1 MADQGFEGKT
11 ALVTGAARGIGR
23 VTARVLALAGARV
36 GVADIAPE
44 VEATAAALRE
54 SGAQSASAIFDVAS
68 PSAVADGV
76 AKISDHLGRIDILV
90 SGAAIVDH
98 IAPVLRMDFER
109 WQREIAINLGGSFN
123 LIQAVL
129 PEMIEGGWGRL
140 VLISSVAARGG
151 LPRQA
156 GYASSKA
163 GLIGLAETV
172 AVEHARHGITCNAI
186 MPGLIETENV
196 VRMPA
201 EIRDATIRRTPA
213 RRLGQMEEVAQLIA
227 FLASEQAAFINGAAI
242 PIDGGSSLNAF
253 SLGSRRE
260 LKDV

>member
-1 MADQGFEGKT
+1 
-11 ALVTGAARGIGR
+11 
-23 VTARVLALAGARV
+23 
-36 GVADIAPE
+36 
-44 VEATAAALRE
+44 
-54 SGAQSASAIFDVAS
+54 
-68 PSAVADGV
+68 
-76 AKISDHLGRIDILV
+76 
-90 SGAAIVDH
+90 
-98 IAPVLRMDFER
+98 LRMDFER

-140 VLISSVAARGG
+140 VLISSIAARGG

-172 AVEHARHGITCNAI
+172 AVEHARHGVTCNAI